1 MDEKTLFQRAQQLRA
16 KIHSSTH
23 ISGQNKEIGEFLPE
37 WYELAIGSVY
47 GKIYNRP
54 GLDIKTRC
62 LCTVA
67 ALTVLNKLPELKF
80 HLRGALNSGASQDEI
95 KEVLMQ
101 MGVFG
106 GFPCALE
113 AIRAAKEVFQKA
125 KEEASDKKK

>member
-1 MDEKTLFQRAQQLRA
+1 MDEKALYQRALKLRA
-16 KIHSSTH
+16 KIQGSTH
-23 ISGQNKEIGEFLPE
+23 ASVQTKEIGGFFPD
-37 WYELAIGSVY
+37 WYEFAIGSVY

-67 ALTVLNKLPELKF
+67 ALTVLNKLPELKV
-80 HLRGALNSGASQDEI
+80 HMRGALNSGASPDEI